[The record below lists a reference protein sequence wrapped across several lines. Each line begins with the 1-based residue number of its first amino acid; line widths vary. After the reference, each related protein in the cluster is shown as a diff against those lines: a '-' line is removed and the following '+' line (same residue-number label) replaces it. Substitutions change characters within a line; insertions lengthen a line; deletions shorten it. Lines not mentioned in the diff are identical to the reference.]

1 MILAQARARF
11 PQLEVAS
18 RDGERR
24 NAEAKALA
32 AGTLGAAAVGHPPSE
47 GLAASPAPLIQP
59 LTDRE
64 MEVLEKLAAYFSTE
78 EIAQFMFIS
87 VQ

>member
-47 GLAASPAPLIQP
+47 DSRPPL
-59 LTDRE
+59 RRS
-64 MEVLEKLAAYFSTE
+64 YNR
-78 EIAQFMFIS
+78 
-87 VQ
+87 